1 MLPDKKRV
9 ITNFKKENYFSMLR
23 KARERL
29 GLSRQQ
35 LGDRLGKSGQQ
46 ITRYEGEGGEKP
58 QYPPIPVLIMLCEI
72 LQISPNNLLQ
82 FEEVDIENS
91 PEQSVIYDWKLKK
104 DRIYWDCPIC
114 LEKNISYG
122 DFSTKK
128 SRRHFLKDFSALCE
142 YCDSYFDKL
151 EGLEI

>member
-1 MLPDKKRV
+1 MLPDKKR
-9 ITNFKKENYFSMLR
+9 IINNFKQNEYFLALR
-23 KARERL
+23 KAREKL

-35 LGDRLGKSGQQ
+35 LGDKLGKTGQQ

-58 QYPPIPVLIMLCEI
+58 QFPPIPVFVMLCQI
-72 LQISPNNLLQ
+72 LQISPNKVLQ
-82 FEEVDIENS
+82 FEEVNIEDS
-91 PEQSVIYDWKLKK
+91 PEPSVIYDWQLKK

-122 DFSTKK
+122 EFGTKK
-128 SRRHFLKDFSALCE
+128 AKRNNLRDYSFLCE
-142 YCDSYFDKL
+142 HCDSYFDKL